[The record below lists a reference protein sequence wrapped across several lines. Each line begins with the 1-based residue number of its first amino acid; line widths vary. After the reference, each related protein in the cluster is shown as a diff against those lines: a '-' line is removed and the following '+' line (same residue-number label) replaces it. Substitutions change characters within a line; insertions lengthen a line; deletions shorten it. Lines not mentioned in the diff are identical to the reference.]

1 MDQSVH
7 VSKLIV
13 AICFEVEQSS
23 ALAVLLAVVVVR
35 NQMLYLAIISP
46 RDSCVVV

>member
-13 AICFEVEQSS
+13 AICFEEQSS